1 MGDDDLMLPVIT
13 TKPCHKVEFLT
24 ADNVQSDAATLGS
37 LQHGGCQFSLATALV
52 NIPTPTSVST
62 LMTVENIVFLPAK
75 QPCRETTTKCRSDHV
90 LVKGYDPLLIMVI

>member
-37 LQHGGCQFSLATALV
+37 CNMEVA
-52 NIPTPTSVST
+52 N
-62 LMTVENIVFLPAK
+62 FL
-75 QPCRETTTKCRSDHV
+75 
-90 LVKGYDPLLIMVI
+90 